1 MKPTRILIFAK
12 APISGFAKTRLI
24 PALGANAAAQLAK
37 KLLQH
42 TVTEALNAHVGSVE
56 LCVTPDHNDA
66 IWTTLGLPA
75 GINWSSQGEGDLG
88 ERIAR
93 ATKRCLSRGDSVL
106 LIGTDC
112 PSLSALKLYH
122 AAQLLQRKDVV
133 MTPTFDGGYA
143 LLGLTRYH
151 DSLFLDMQWSVA
163 TVAQVSTQR
172 IEKLGWTL
180 ALLETE
186 HDIDVPEDL

>member
-24 PALGANAAAQLAK
+24 PALGASAAAQLAK
-37 KLLQH
+37 ELLLH
-42 TVTEALNAHVGSVE
+42 TVTQALSAHVGSVE

-66 IWTTLGLPA
+66 IWNTLGLPA

-88 ERIAR
+88 ERMAR
-93 ATKRCLSRGDSVL
+93 ATKRCLARGESAL

-112 PSLSALKLYH
+112 PSLS
-122 AAQLLQRKDVV
+122 
-133 MTPTFDGGYA
+133 
-143 LLGLTRYH
+143 LGLTRYH

-186 HDIDVPEDL
+186 HDIDVPEDLQHIAPLTLDLARTSMTHL